1 VKHLLFGFLAAA
13 LILTAAPLGAQQK
26 PNFSGN
32 WKINQVKSNFGD
44 VPAPDA
50 FTRKIVHAE
59 PSISI
64 DEVQSSPAGEQAT
77 QRKMTTDGKES
88 TFSASGADIK
98 ATAKWEGNA
107 LVIVSSVPAIGIAYN
122 DRMTLS
128 PDGKLL
134 TSVVRL
140 DTPQG
145 AFELTVVFDKQ

>member
-1 VKHLLFGFLAAA
+1 VKHLLSGLLAASLA
-13 LILTAAPLGAQQK
+13 LGALPVGAQQK

-64 DEVQSSPAGEQAT
+64 DEVQSSPLGEQQT

-88 TFSASGADIK
+88 TFSASGADVK

-107 LVIVSSVPAIGIAYN
+107 LVVVSSVPAIGIAYN

>member
-1 VKHLLFGFLAAA
+1 MKHLLTGLLAASLA
-13 LILTAAPLGAQQK
+13 LGALPVRAQQK
-26 PNFSGN
+26 PNFSAD
-32 WKINQVKSNFGD
+32 WKINQLKSNFGD

-59 PSISI
+59 PTISI

-88 TFSASGADIK
+88 TFTTSGAEIK

-107 LVIVSSVPAIGIAYN
+107 LVIVSNVPAIGIAYN

-140 DTPQG
+140 DTAQG